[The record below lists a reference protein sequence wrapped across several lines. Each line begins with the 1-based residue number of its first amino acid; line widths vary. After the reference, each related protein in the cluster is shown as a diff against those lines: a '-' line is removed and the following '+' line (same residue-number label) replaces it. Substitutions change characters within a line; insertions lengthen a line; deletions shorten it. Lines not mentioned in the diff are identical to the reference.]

1 MNFLNIYPKTKLI
14 FKIMK
19 SLNNLFVT
27 VVLAVFVAGC
37 GAKKEIPQEVIRPV
51 MYQKVV
57 PGGALQLRTFS
68 GTAISGTETSL
79 SFRVGGNIQYL
90 NVNVGQE
97 VFRNT
102 LIATL
107 DDKDL
112 ELQYE
117 QADASVKSAD
127 AREEEAESNFERI
140 RTLYE
145 NGNVALS
152 DYESAKAA
160 YDYAR
165 ASESS
170 AKKARKLARAQ
181 LEYTKLYAPVNG
193 KVATVN
199 VEVNENVSA
208 GQQIVLLSSESDM
221 KVNLGLPE
229 SFISSVNVQDKVE
242 VTFSALPDQT
252 FTGVVS
258 EVSFTISEQTSTYPV
273 EVKLEGDTES
283 IRPGMAA
290 SVTFSINTASMS
302 NPDLLLVPSQAVG
315 EDEEGNF
322 VFTLES
328 SEDHYIATRRS
339 VQVGQLTSGGFEIL
353 EGLEEGEMV
362 ATAGLQTLLDSMK
375 VQLFEI
381 Q

>member
-1 MNFLNIYPKTKLI
+1 M
-14 FKIMK
+14 MK
-19 SLNNLFVT
+19 NLKNLTVT
-27 VVLAVFVAGC
+27 IVLVICMAGC
-37 GAKKEIPQEVIRPV
+37 GAKKEITKVVIRPV

-57 PGGALQLRTFS
+57 PAGALQLRTFS

-79 SFRVGGNIQYL
+79 SFRVGGNIRSL
-90 NVNVGQE
+90 NVKVGQE

-102 LIATL
+102 VIARL
-107 DDKDL
+107 DDADY

-117 QADASVKSAD
+117 QADAAVKRAD

-160 YDYAR
+160 YEYAR

-170 AKKARKLARAQ
+170 AKKERKLARAQ
-181 LEYTKLYAPVNG
+181 LEYTILYSPVNG
-193 KVATVN
+193 KVTTVDT
-199 VEVNENVSA
+199 EVNENVSA
-208 GQQIVLLSSESDM
+208 GQQIVLLSSESDL

-229 SFISSVNVQDKVE
+229 SFISYVNVQDKVV
-242 VTFSALPDQT
+242 VTFSAIPDRS

-258 EVSFTISEQTSTYPV
+258 EVSFSISEQTSTYPV
-273 EVKLEGDTES
+273 VVKLEGDTES

-290 SVTFSINTASMS
+290 SVTFSINTESIS

-315 EDEEGNF
+315 EDELGNF
-322 VFTLES
+322 VFTLEPT
-328 SEDHYIATRRS
+328 EDHYLATRRS
-339 VQVGQLTSGGFEIL
+339 VTVGQLTSAGFEIL
-353 EGLEEGEMV
+353 EGLEEGELV

-375 VQLFEI
+375 VQLYEK